1 MANLGDTGPLYGSC
15 QEENAKCQQLH
26 KNTECWNTERSG
38 MSRRYII
45 EYDRDMQRS
54 SRKDLQIMGITKTH
68 QRREHHHRDDQGN
81 NKTKTYKISFSEIQG
96 QNSFSWTG
104 LVIEESLKPTVIQ
117 KIFETN
123 FSFHMK

>member
-1 MANLGDTGPLYGSC
+1 MVNLGDTGPLYGSC

-45 EYDRDMQRS
+45 EYNRDMQRS

-68 QRREHHHRDDQGN
+68 A
-81 NKTKTYKISFSEIQG
+81 K
-96 QNSFSWTG
+96 
-104 LVIEESLKPTVIQ
+104 EESTTTGMIKETTKQ
-117 KIFETN
+117 KLIKFP
-123 FSFHMK
+123 SVKYKVRILSLGQA